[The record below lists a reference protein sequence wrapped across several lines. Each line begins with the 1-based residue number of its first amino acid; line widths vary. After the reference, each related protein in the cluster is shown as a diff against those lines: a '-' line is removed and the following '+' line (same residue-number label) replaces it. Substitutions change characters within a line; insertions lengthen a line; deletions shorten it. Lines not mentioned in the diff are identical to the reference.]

1 MSCYEHETGDRKVRK
16 FFSDHKYELLVCFSL
31 FSIAIFILYAVL
43 GPAPYM
49 KIEAHTKLDI
59 DNYMNNPHALKTD
72 DKLVIKLMNNDLF
85 SYSNLT
91 LKVESKY
98 LNIIYEKDED
108 GYFVNE
114 KFDLPKGSSKEFEF
128 DLDYSNFPSTL
139 KNDYIVIEVIDNK
152 KNTRKTKRINY
163 NFCKISWSDSSKL
176 FWYNLIAEPRNID
189 YPTISTKQIHI
200 SLGILIVAI
209 LSLLFGPGILK
220 RKE

>member
-1 MSCYEHETGDRKVRK
+1 MSIKPKIAKVRN
-16 FFSDHKYELLVCFSL
+16 FFSDHKSELLVYFSL
-31 FSIAIFILYAVL
+31 FSIAIFVLYAVI
-43 GPAPYM
+43 GPAPN
-49 KIEAHTKLDI
+49 IRIGAHTKLDI
-59 DNYMNNPHALKTD
+59 DNYINNPRALKTD
-72 DKLVIKLMNNDLF
+72 DKLVIKLMNNHVF

-98 LNIIYEKDED
+98 LNIRYEKDKD

-139 KNDYIVIEVIDNK
+139 KNDYIIIELIDNK
-152 KNTRKTKRINY
+152 KNNRKTKRINY
-163 NFCKISWSDSSKL
+163 HFCKISWLDSLKL

-189 YPTISTKQIHI
+189 YPTISTKQIYI
-200 SLGILIVAI
+200 SLGILFIAI

>member
-1 MSCYEHETGDRKVRK
+1 MSCYEHKTGDRKMRK
-16 FFSDHKYELLVCFSL
+16 FFSDHKYELLVYFGL
-31 FSIAIFILYAVL
+31 FSTTIFVLYAVI
-43 GPAPYM
+43 GHAPDIRI
-49 KIEAHTKLDI
+49 KAHTKLDI
-59 DNYMNNPHALKTD
+59 DNYINNPHALKTD
-72 DKLVIKLMNNDLF
+72 DKLVIKLMNNHLF

-98 LNIIYEKDED
+98 LNIRYEKDKD

-139 KNDYIVIEVIDNK
+139 KNDYIVIELIDNK
-152 KNTRKTKRINY
+152 KNNRKTKRINY
-163 NFCKISWSDSSKL
+163 HFCKISWLDSSKL

-189 YPTISTKQIHI
+189 YPTISTKQIYI
-200 SLGILIVAI
+200 SFGILFVAI

-220 RKE
+220 RKK